1 MIRVLAF
8 NAVFFVLPFA
18 IYAAWLAIARG
29 GAGGPADWTGRRILA
44 LSAGGLV
51 LMAVAMVA
59 FGAFRGAPPG
69 GTYKPATIED
79 GRIVPGH
86 ID

>member
-1 MIRVLAF
+1 MIRVVLF

-18 IYAAWLAIARG
+18 IYAAWLAVARG
-29 GAGGPADWTGRRILA
+29 GAGSPSEWTGKTILGLA
-44 LSAGGLV
+44 AGGLV
-51 LMAVAMVA
+51 LMAIAMVA
-59 FGAFRGAPPG
+59 FGTFHGAPPG